1 MTRVLVEVAK
11 NTNSA
16 ADDKQRNPKQIKSQT
31 IKLKKTQTAI
41 LSCLSFFIHKLV

>member
-11 NTNSA
+11 NTNSV
-16 ADDKQRNPKQIKSQT
+16 ADDKQKNQKQIKSQT

-41 LSCLSFFIHKLV
+41 FTV